1 MEDGI
6 ISATIDGIEVNV
18 KNGTTILEAAKE
30 VGIDIPTLCFLK
42 DINEIGDCRICLV
55 EVQGARG
62 FVTACMQKVEQGMVI
77 KTNTDKVN
85 EARKNVLKLILSS
98 HDKKC
103 LSCIRHGNCELQKL
117 ALKFGITDI
126 EFEGE
131 LPTRVFDEK
140 SVAVVRDT
148 SKCVLCRRCVS
159 TCKNIQEIGAI
170 DCVNR
175 GYDSTISTFEH
186 KSLDDVNCTFCGQCI
201 QNCPTAGLHEKEN
214 IDEVY
219 EKLKD
224 ENYFVV
230 VQTAPA
236 VRVALGEEFGMEIGT
251 NVEGKMIT
259 ALKRLGFDKVFDTNT
274 GADFTIMEET
284 TEFINRVKNG
294 KDLPI
299 ITSCCPA
306 WVRFM
311 EMEYPEM
318 IKYLST
324 CKSPHEMFGAI
335 LKTYYANK
343 IGINPEK
350 IYVVSVMPCVAK
362 KFERQRPEMK
372 NNDLYNV
379 DAVITTRELAK
390 MIRQANIDFKILKDT
405 EFDNPMGEASGAGA
419 IFGTTGGVMEAAL
432 RTAQDLLTGKD
443 LEEIEF
449 EEVRG
454 QKGIKKAIVSINDKD
469 FKIAVAN
476 GLGNA
481 RKIIEEIKS
490 GKASYDF
497 IEIMACPG
505 GCIMGGGQP
514 IKTSKIRR
522 EVDVRKLRA
531 NAIYNIDE
539 KKFMR
544 KSHQNP
550 IVKNI
555 YNEYLKYPNSEISH
569 ELLHTKYSKREK
581 YQ

>member
-77 KTNTDKVN
+77 KTNTDQVN

-103 LSCIRHGNCELQKL
+103 LSCIRNGNCELQKL

-539 KKFMR
+539 KKIMR

>member
-77 KTNTDKVN
+77 KTNTDQVN

-98 HDKKC
+98 HNKKC

-539 KKFMR
+539 KKIMR